1 MPRCGNASSPP
12 VMPRS
17 IRYHPLFEAD
27 VIGAAAWYD
36 ARHPAIGSAFIAEVS
51 RAVDQLTSDPERRSL
66 VDLGV
71 RYWPVSRFPFVV
83 LYDLYG
89 HELLVLGVMHTAQE
103 SRKWLAERL

>member
-1 MPRCGNASSPP
+1 
-12 VMPRS
+12 MPRS

-36 ARHPAIGSAFIAEVS
+36 ARNPAIGSAFIAEVS

-89 HELLVLGVMHTAQE
+89 LRYGSAGHLPADL
-103 SRKWLAERL
+103 RLSAPGSKRWNRNSPTITSGR